1 MLACTKK
8 GGNMKKDEKQKK
20 QAHIHVMVTSRE
32 KEMFDE
38 AATRSGLSIS
48 SFLRAAAFAK
58 ISREQPNQNA

>member
-1 MLACTKK
+1 
-8 GGNMKKDEKQKK
+8 MKKDEKQKK